1 VQRQQAL
8 WFNVPNGKLWKFH
21 TRLWL
26 FQIIWRSDLKVY
38 ACNATYV
45 GVVFA

>member
-1 VQRQQAL
+1 M
-8 WFNVPNGKLWKFH
+8 
-21 TRLWL
+21 RLWL